1 MQNIIALILGGGKG
15 TRLYPLT
22 KYRSKPAVPLA
33 GQYRIIDIP
42 ISNCINSGIR
52 RMFVITQFNSKSL
65 NHHINHTYRFDIYGG
80 MFVDILA
87 AEQTMESQDWYQGT
101 ADAVRRNI
109 RYLEDYADCDL
120 VLILSGDQLYR
131 MDFSKLVAVHRES
144 QAEMT
149 LACLPVTEQKATGF
163 GILKVA
169 QRDNAMRIVDF
180 VEKPKDESRLKYLA
194 CTREELEA
202 LGFHDPER
210 NYLASMGI
218 YLFDKKVLIEEL
230 RKDKS
235 EDFGQHVIPKL
246 ITTRRVSP
254 FLFNGY
260 WEDIGTIASFH
271 QANLAL
277 VAENPPF
284 KLYTP
289 EAPLYTNPRF
299 LPPAYLDGCDI
310 DKALIADGAIVMGG
324 FLRNSIVGLRTLIQR
339 NVTLQNTVVLGAD
352 YYEPLELR
360 SPKAGHIPM
369 GIGEHSI
376 IKNAIIDKN
385 ARIGR
390 HVRLENLKKLDYFD
404 DPKCPGVYIRDGIIV
419 IEKNA
424 TVPDFYEL

>member
-33 GQYRIIDIP
+33 GKYRIIDIP
-42 ISNCINSGIR
+42 ISNCINSGIK

-65 NHHINHTYRFDIYGG
+65 NHHINHAYRFDIYGG

-87 AEQTMESQDWYQGT
+87 AEQTMESHDWYQGT
-101 ADAVRRNI
+101 ADAVRRNL
-109 RYLEDYADCDL
+109 RYLEDYSDCDT

-131 MDFSKLVAVHRES
+131 MDFSQLYKVHLES
-144 QAEMT
+144 EADMT
-149 LACLPVTEQKATGF
+149 LACLPVSRSKASSF
-163 GILKVA
+163 GILKISE
-169 QRDNAMRIVDF
+169 REKKMRIVDF
-180 VEKPKDESRLKYLA
+180 YEKPKEAERLKYLE
-194 CTREELEA
+194 CSFEELQQ
-202 LGFHDPER
+202 LGFFDPNR
-210 NYLASMGI
+210 TFLASMGI
-218 YLFDKKVLIEEL
+218 YLFKKKILIEEL
-230 RKDKS
+230 TKDNS
-235 EDFGQHVIPKL
+235 TDFGQHIIPKM
-246 ITTRRVSP
+246 IQTRQVAP
-254 FLFNGY
+254 FIFNGY

-299 LPPAYLDGCDI
+299 LPPAYLDACDI
-310 DKALIADGAIVMGG
+310 KQALIADGTIIMGG
-324 FLRNSIVGLRTLIQR
+324 YIHNSVIGLRTVIQR

-352 YYEPLELR
+352 YYEPVELR
-360 SPKAGHIPM
+360 SARPGHIPL
-369 GIGEHSI
+369 GIGEGTI

-385 ARIGR
+385 ARIGQN
-390 HVRLENLKKLDYFD
+390 VRLENLKNLTHFD
-404 DPKCPGVYIRDGIIV
+404 DNKCPGVYIRDGIIV
-419 IEKNA
+419 VEKNA